1 MTLIQKIIDTFY
13 DMLIVLVK
21 FIPISI
27 LTAVVK
33 TLVNIKNSAERNF
46 KNVVYEFIVSV
57 SLSILLG
64 WLCFKYIN
72 EDTAIMVTAVTSWT
86 GSKTS
91 ETIDVLV
98 KKYITNKIS
107 TITKND
113 NFNN

>member
-1 MTLIQKIIDTFY
+1 MTIIQKIIDTFY
-13 DMLIVLVK
+13 DMLIVLIK

-33 TLVNIKNSAERNF
+33 TLINIKNEAQRNF
-46 KNVVYEFIVSV
+46 KNIVYEFIISV

-72 EDTAIMVTAVTSWT
+72 EDTAIMVTAVTSWA

-98 KKYITNKIS
+98 KKYITNKVSNIS
-107 TITKND
+107 KD
-113 NFNN
+113 DSFNN